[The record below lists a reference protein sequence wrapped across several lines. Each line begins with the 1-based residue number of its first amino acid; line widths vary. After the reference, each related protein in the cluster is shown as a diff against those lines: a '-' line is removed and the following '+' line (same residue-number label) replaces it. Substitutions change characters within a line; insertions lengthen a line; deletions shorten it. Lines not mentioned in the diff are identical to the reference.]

1 MSNENCNENTF
12 WSETDNGIIEC
23 NKHKDNLYV
32 EIGIWKENQCAYNEY
47 AILNK
52 STATQL
58 RDFLN
63 EFIEEQ
69 NNE

>member
-12 WSETDNGIIEC
+12 WSKTENGIIEV
-23 NKHKDNLYV
+23 NKSHDKLYV
-32 EIGIWKENQCAYNEY
+32 EIGIWRKEKPAYNDY

-52 STATQL
+52 ETAIKL

-63 EFIEEQ
+63 EFIEA
-69 NNE
+69 NNEK

>member
-12 WSETDNGIIEC
+12 WSNTENGVIEV
-23 NKHKDNLYV
+23 NKSLDKLYI
-32 EIGIWKENQCAYNEY
+32 EIGIWRKEKPLYNDY

-52 STATQL
+52 VTATEL

-63 EFIEEQ
+63 KFIEA

>member
-12 WSETDNGIIEC
+12 WSKTENGIIEV
-23 NKHKDNLYV
+23 NKSHEQIYI
-32 EIGIWKENQCAYNEY
+32 EIGIWRKEKPAYNDY

-52 STATQL
+52 ETAIGL

-63 EFIEEQ
+63 EFIEV